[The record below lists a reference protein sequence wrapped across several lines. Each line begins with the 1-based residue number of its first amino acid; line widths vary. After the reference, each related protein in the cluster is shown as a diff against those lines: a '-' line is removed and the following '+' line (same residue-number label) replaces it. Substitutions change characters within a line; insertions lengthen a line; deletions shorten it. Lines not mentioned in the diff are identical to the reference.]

1 MPLGRLHLR
10 GTLDWA
16 FIRSRTDFY
25 VEPFMNKTSITKLL
39 GSPITKWTLALL
51 LAGTTAITYPIWWP
65 ILNGWV
71 DGTVASR
78 RESGSDHGGEH
89 DVAADDQAGHDHAG
103 HEESASLEL
112 TLQSMKNLGL
122 TAEYLQPVKLSN
134 FYRTVTIPAIVVA
147 KSGRT
152 DIQVSSPMIGI
163 VQHVHA
169 VRGEAVVPGDMLF
182 EVRLTYED
190 LVDTQTQLLKNL
202 SDLEIEEREVTRLEE
217 VTRSGAVA
225 SKLLLERQ
233 YALQKLQSS
242 INSQR
247 AALKLHGLSDEQV
260 ETIVR
265 ERRLLRDLTIIAPA
279 IDDHSHDEDNLRL
292 SDRRF
297 RPASFAGDR
306 PPANPQV
313 EQPTPLIVE
322 QLSASKGQG
331 VQAGEMLCTLSDY
344 SSLYI
349 EGKAFEQ
356 DAPAIAEVVAK
367 GWPLEAVIPGVNGQ
381 DIVANLKLAFVASA
395 VEPQSR
401 TLSFFVSLPN
411 TILRDET
418 TTEGQR
424 FVTWKYRVGQRLE
437 VRVPVEAWEQQIV
450 LPVDAAVKDGADWFV
465 FQQNG
470 DHFDRVAVH
479 VKHRDQRYVVIEND
493 GAIFPGDVIAL
504 RSAHQMQ
511 MAIKNKSGAGADPHA
526 GHNH

>member
-1 MPLGRLHLR
+1 MMK
-10 GTLDWA
+10 
-16 FIRSRTDFY
+16 F
-25 VEPFMNKTSITKLL
+25 SITECF
-39 GSPITKWTLALL
+39 GNTWAKWTLVVLL
-51 LAGTTAITYPIWWP
+51 IGTAAVTFPSWWP
-65 ILNGWV
+65 ALNGWI

-78 RESGSDHGGEH
+78 RESLSADSGVSYPTGGNHEH
-89 DVAADDQAGHDHAG
+89 DRKGAGSESADLAHAGHDHAG
-103 HEESASLEL
+103 HDHATQDHVGHDPSSCLDLSPQSL
-112 TLQSMKNLGL
+112 KNLGL
-122 TAEYLQPVKLSN
+122 TAEYLQPVELSD
-134 FYRTVTIPAIVVA
+134 FYRTVTIPAIIVP
-147 KSGRT
+147 KPGRT

-169 VRGEAVVPGDMLF
+169 VQGEAVISGDLLF

-202 SDLEIEEREVTRLEE
+202 ADLEIEQREVARLED

-225 SKLLLERQ
+225 SKVLLERQ

-242 INSQR
+242 IDALS

-260 ETIVR
+260 ETIVE
-265 ERRLLRDLTIIAPA
+265 ERRLLRDLTIVAPD
-279 IDDHSHDEDNLRL
+279 IDRHLHDNNNLRL
-292 SDRRF
+292 SDSRF
-297 RPASFAGDR
+297 RPTSFSSSAAVAYAS
-306 PPANPQV
+306 
-313 EQPTPLIVE
+313 EQPTPMIVE
-322 QLSASKGQG
+322 QLAASKGQG

-356 DAPAIAEVVAK
+356 DAPAIAEVAAK
-367 GWPLEAVIPGVNGQ
+367 GWPINAVIPGIDGQ
-381 DIVANLKLAFVASA
+381 EITADLKLTFVASA
-395 VEPQSR
+395 VDPQSR
-401 TLSFFVSLPN
+401 TLSFFVNLPN
-411 TILRDET
+411 TILRDEST
-418 TTEGQR
+418 AEGQR

-437 VRVPVEAWEQQIV
+437 LRVPVEAWEKQIV

-479 VKHRDQRYVVIEND
+479 VKHRDQCHVVIEND
-493 GAIFPGDVIAL
+493 GAIFPGDVVAL

-511 MAIKNKSGAGADPHA
+511 MAVRNKSGAGVDPHA

>member
-1 MPLGRLHLR
+1 MKKFSYQ
-10 GTLDWA
+10 A
-16 FIRSRTDFY
+16 FLSSSWTR
-25 VEPFMNKTSITKLL
+25 
-39 GSPITKWTLALL
+39 WTLGLL
-51 LAGTTAITYPIWWP
+51 LIAIAVGTFPRWWP
-65 ILNGWV
+65 TLNGWI
-71 DGTVASR
+71 DSTVTARKESMQ
-78 RESGSDHGGEH
+78 ESGGTDAHAEEGHDHTVER
-89 DVAADDQAGHDHAG
+89 DGHDHAG
-103 HEESASLEL
+103 HSENTSLAL
-112 TLQSMKNLGL
+112 TTQSLKNLGL
-122 TAEYLQPVKLSN
+122 TAEFLRPIELSN

-163 VQHVHA
+163 IQHVHA
-169 VRGEAVVPGDMLF
+169 VNGEAVVPGDLLF

-202 SDLEIEEREVTRLEE
+202 ADVAVEQREVARLEE

-233 YALQKLQSS
+233 YALQRLQSS
-242 INSQR
+242 IAAQK

-265 ERRLLRDLTIIAPA
+265 EQRLLRDLTIAAPE
-279 IDDHSHDEDNLRL
+279 IDSHSHDENNLRL

-297 RPASFAGDR
+297 RSASF
-306 PPANPQV
+306 NSQPQQTEV
-313 EQPTPLIVE
+313 VKEPTPLIVE
-322 QLSASKGQG
+322 RLSAAKGQG

-344 SSLYI
+344 STLYI

-356 DAPAIAEVVAK
+356 DAPAIAEVAAK
-367 GWPLEAVIPGVNGQ
+367 GWPMEAIIPSVSGQ
-381 DIVANLKLAFVASA
+381 DLVTDLKLAFVASA
-395 VEPQSR
+395 VDAQSR
-401 TLSFFVSLPN
+401 TLSFYVNLPN
-411 TILRDET
+411 TKLRDEKT
-418 TTEGQR
+418 PDGQR

-437 VRVPVEAWEQQIV
+437 IRVPVEAWEQQIV

-493 GAIFPGDVIAL
+493 GAIFPGDVVAL